1 MNVLVV
7 DDHPMVLEYL
17 RAAVLRALPEASVRT
32 AESLAG
38 ALAEAGRC
46 ALGLVLLDLGLPGCA
61 GMDSVL
67 RFREAHPAVP
77 VLVVSA
83 STDAK
88 SIRAALAAGVAGFLP
103 KSAAVPVLLNAL
115 RMVAEGDRYIPPEV
129 LGEPEPGPAQT
140 NGAASA
146 EHRLTKRQREIV
158 AYMLTGLSNK
168 QIAKALGIEETTVRQ
183 HAHSVYSAF
192 GVATRAE
199 LMAAASQR
207 RAGSGWTGLERP

>member
-17 RAAVLRALPEASVRT
+17 RAAVLRALPGAAVRT

-38 ALAEAGRC
+38 ALAEAGKC
-46 ALGLVLLDLGLPGCA
+46 ALDLVLLDLGLPDCA
-61 GMDSVL
+61 GIESVL
-67 RFREAHPAVP
+67 RFRKAHPAVP

-83 STDAK
+83 NSD
-88 SIRAALAAGVAGFLP
+88 SRSMRAALAAGAAGFLP

-115 RMVAEGDRYIPPEV
+115 RMVAEGDRYIPPEI
-129 LGEPEPGPAQT
+129 LSEPEPGPPQT
-140 NGAASA
+140 NGAAA
-146 EHRLTKRQREIV
+146 EGRLTKRQREIV

-183 HAHSVYSAF
+183 HAHSVY
-192 GVATRAE
+192 GVFAVSTRAE
-199 LMAAASQR
+199 LMAAARQR
-207 RAGSGWTGLERP
+207 RAGSD

>member
-17 RAAVLRALPEASVRT
+17 RAAVLRALPGASVRT

-38 ALAEAGRC
+38 ALAEANQC

-83 STDAK
+83 STDAR

-115 RMVAEGDRYIPPEV
+115 RLVAEGGRYAPPRDPGRARAATAAV
-129 LGEPEPGPAQT
+129 QRRRIGAGPAH
-140 NGAASA
+140 
-146 EHRLTKRQREIV
+146 E
-158 AYMLTGLSNK
+158 
-168 QIAKALGIEETTVRQ
+168 
-183 HAHSVYSAF
+183 
-192 GVATRAE
+192 
-199 LMAAASQR
+199 AAARSPRAHADGPEQR
-207 RAGSGWTGLERP
+207 ADRKGAGHRGDHGEAACPRRVQRFRGIHQGRAHGCSKAAQGR

>member
-17 RAAVLRALPEASVRT
+17 GAAVLRALPGADVRT
-32 AESLAG
+32 VKSLAG
-38 ALAEAGRC
+38 ALEEAGRC

-83 STDAK
+83 STDAR
-88 SIRAALAAGVAGFLP
+88 SIRAALAAGVAGFVP

-115 RMVAEGDRYIPPEV
+115 RLVAEGGRYVPPEI
-129 LGEPEPGPAQT
+129 LGEFDPGPRQA
-140 NGAASA
+140 NGAGSA
-146 EHRLTKRQREIV
+146 QGWLTKRQREV
-158 AYMLTGLSNK
+158 LARMLTGQSNAH
-168 QIAKALGIEETTVRQ
+168 IAKALDIEETTVRQ
-183 HAHSVYSAF
+183 HAHAVYSAF
-192 GVATRAE
+192 GVSTRAE
-199 LMAAASQR
+199 LMAAAR
-207 RAGSGWTGLERP
+207 PRKAGNG

>member
-17 RAAVLRALPEASVRT
+17 RAAVLRALPGAGVRT

-38 ALAEAGRC
+38 ALAEASKC

-61 GMDSVL
+61 GIDPVL
-67 RFREAHPAVP
+67 RFREAHPTVP

-83 STDAK
+83 STDTK
-88 SIRAALAAGVAGFLP
+88 SIRAALAAGVAGFVP

-115 RMVAEGDRYIPPEV
+115 RMVAEGDRYIPPEI
-129 LGEPEPGPAQT
+129 LSEPEPGPPQT

-146 EHRLTKRQREIV
+146 EGRLTKRQREIV

-183 HAHSVYSAF
+183 HAHSVYGAF
-192 GVATRAE
+192 GVSSRAE
-199 LMAAASQR
+199 LMAAAR
-207 RAGSGWTGLERP
+207 